1 MGAAPLWNRIILHLH
16 EKSEP
21 TVFLPPKNMVQRP
34 VCTISGLRPKSDCP
48 SVMTEYFYPENL
60 TEYEDLS
67 NNYKVGNLPAEYN
80 EWLAK
85 QSEFRLVD
93 GQLKIL
99 FPQEDDYFL
108 IDSGAGKQKLEFK
121 LANSAKKS
129 VEWWLNGEKLAVN
142 SGNSFFWKL
151 TPGKWNLAVRS
162 GEMVEQVNFQVQ
174 LSNKS
179 PDNGFSILQEGR
191 ENNQ

>member
-1 MGAAPLWNRIILHLH
+1 MMPISGIMGAAPLWNRIILHLH

-60 TEYEDLS
+60 TEYEHLS

-80 EWLAK
+80 EWLAR
-85 QSEFRLVD
+85 QGEPSLVD

-151 TPGKWNLAVRS
+151 TPGKWNL
-162 GEMVEQVNFQVQ
+162 
-174 LSNKS
+174 LSL
-179 PDNGFSILQEGR
+179 IHI
-191 ENNQ
+191 